1 MAYYIPLGGVG
12 VVRDK
17 QGAGKELTVRCIWM
31 KKHNSCGDCFLWGRA
46 CGEVDCEPEKRED
59 GESVMF
65 EEYIEDAKNTEHP
78 TSEEAYRAALRAC
91 IEALEVAQGYVESSG
106 WTRHRDDEI
115 AQIEDAI
122 INARKALGE

>member
-31 KKHNSCGDCFLWGRA
+31 KKHDSCGDCFLWGRA

-65 EEYIEDAKNTEHP
+65 EEYIECAKNTEL
-78 TSEEAYRAALRAC
+78 EE
-91 IEALEVAQGYVESSG
+91 
-106 WTRHRDDEI
+106 
-115 AQIEDAI
+115 
-122 INARKALGE
+122 RKE